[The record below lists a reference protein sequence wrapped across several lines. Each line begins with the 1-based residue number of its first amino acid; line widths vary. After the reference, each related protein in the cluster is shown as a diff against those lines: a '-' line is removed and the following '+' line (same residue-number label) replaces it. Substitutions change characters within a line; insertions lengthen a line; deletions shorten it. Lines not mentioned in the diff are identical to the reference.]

1 MALSKM
7 SNEFDGRGDL
17 YKYSHWRQYPKG
29 SRFLESYL
37 ESRVGAKYHKTIP
50 FGLQYTLEEYFTGK
64 RLSKDGILRR
74 KQKIDEMMGEG
85 IFNLKGFMDMLE
97 AYDGRLPLAI
107 KAIPEGTVLDNSNAL
122 LVLTVTDDRFIWFT
136 NFAET
141 SIMKGWYPTTVASAQ
156 FAKRQM
162 FLGFLHKTGDPGLID
177 YKWVDFG
184 YRGVSSEES
193 AALGGSAHLL
203 SFRSSDTMIADD
215 FVEAYYPD
223 LTGAPHTVKMG
234 SVPASEHSTTTAW
247 GKDNESGAIGNLL
260 TAYPKGIVSIVGD
273 SYDYENF
280 VRHIIG
286 GTYRDDIL
294 RREGIVVVRPDSGD
308 PATMVLRSCQWLEE
322 SFGIEV
328 NDKGYKVLNK
338 HVRVIQG
345 DGIDYDSAY
354 EILSTLERSGYSA
367 DNLTLGEGGGAL
379 QKVNRDTQ
387 RMALKA
393 SAIDIDGVWH
403 DVFKD
408 PKTDPGKASKAG
420 HLAVVKVNGIY
431 RTIRKQDGIIY
442 TEDQLIPVFKN
453 GEILKRYSFDDIRAR
468 VIANDIQTYIGVV

>member
-1 MALSKM
+1 
-7 SNEFDGRGDL
+7 
-17 YKYSHWRQYPKG
+17 
-29 SRFLESYL
+29 
-37 ESRVGAKYHKTIP
+37 VP
-50 FGLQYTLEEYFTGK
+50 FGLQYILEEYFTGK

-74 KQKIDEMMGEG
+74 QWKIDQMMGPG
-85 IFNLKGFMDMLE
+85 TFNIKGWLDMLE
-97 AYDGRLPLAI
+97 AHDGALPIRI

-122 LVLTVTDDRFIWFT
+122 LVLESVDDRFIWFN

-141 SIMKGWYPTTVASAQ
+141 AIMQSWYPTTVASAQ

-162 FLGFLHKTGDPGLID
+162 FLEFLYKTGDPGLID

-184 YRGVSSEES
+184 YRGVSSQES
-193 AALGGSAHLL
+193 AALGGAAHLL
-203 SFRSSDTMIADD
+203 SFKSSDTMIADD

-234 SVPASEHSTTTAW
+234 SVPASEHSTTTSW
-247 GKDNESGAIGNLL
+247 GKENEPRAIGNILE
-260 TAYPKGIVSIVGD
+260 AYPTGIVSIVGD

-280 VRHIIG
+280 VRAIIG
-286 GTYRDDIL
+286 GKYRDSIL
-294 RREGIVVVRPDSGD
+294 RREGVVVVRPDSGD

-322 SFGIEV
+322 NFGADY

-354 EILSTLERSGYSA
+354 EILATLERSKYSL

-387 RMALKA
+387 RTALKA
-393 SAIDIDGVWH
+393 SAIDIEGVWH

-420 HLAVVKVNGIY
+420 HLAVVCVNGVY
-431 RTIRKQDGIIY
+431 RTIPKQEGITY
-442 TEDQLIPVFKN
+442 PQDCLVPVFDTGK
-453 GEILKRYSFDDIRAR
+453 ILKRYGFDEVRTR
-468 VIANDIQTYIGVV
+468 VVANDGTAEDF